1 MLKGLKQAKALRQQ
15 GGGDR
20 EQQLQVLQ
28 SQVGFRVSWKY
39 RLTLYFRNLFSI
51 TVEVEGKYRL

>member
-1 MLKGLKQAKALRQQ
+1 MLKGLKQTKALRQQ

-28 SQVGFRVSWKY
+28 SQVGFRVSWNF
-39 RLTLYFRNLFSI
+39 RLTLYIRNLLTI
-51 TVEVEGKYRL
+51 TVEVAGKYSL